1 VAVGLLAM
9 LGLSAMGCGPDS
21 DDEASGRDSPGEDTS
36 PSATDDEGCD
46 VDGGV
51 AADDAEPETSVEV
64 SLTDYGVSAQ
74 PPEVPAGAT
83 ELVVAND
90 GRIWHEL
97 AVVRFDGDPGALPL
111 DQFGGADE
119 TRIPEEA
126 IVGKVREF
134 LAGTTCRA
142 TFDLE
147 PGRYALICNLVDDG
161 SNPHYSQGMYT
172 GFTVT

>member
-1 VAVGLLAM
+1 M
-9 LGLSAMGCGPDS
+9 LSLSAVGCGPDS
-21 DDEASGRDSPGEDTS
+21 DEGASGRESPGEGTS
-36 PSATDDEGCD
+36 ASGVGDDGCD

-51 AADDAEPETSVEV
+51 AEDDADTTVEV
-64 SLTDYGVSAQ
+64 SLTDYGVSAR

-119 TRIPEEA
+119 TQIPEEA
-126 IVGKVREF
+126 IVGKIREF